1 MAAASE
7 GIRWPLEDRFVQV
20 HVAKILRCNWKVA
33 QEAFME
39 AMHVVATHPQLL
51 ASIGDAN
58 SQYDVFGNFSR
69 AITANGTP
77 SPHLKWVPTEQEMLD
92 SMYDR
97 NLDEPP
103 VLTVPEGRTARE
115 VAAESR
121 RNQLRPVLGAAAET
135 LSDAEVNDSFY
146 FTLFPN
152 FHPWGAFNRIVY
164 RFRPNEMK
172 VDEAIMECMFLS
184 PFPSGE
190 RPPPAPIHWLDA
202 DSDWTKAPELG
213 SLARVFNQDSFNLPN
228 VHRGLQASPLQR
240 VTFARYE
247 ESKIRH
253 WHMLLEEHIA
263 RP

>member
-1 MAAASE
+1 
-7 GIRWPLEDRFVQV
+7 
-20 HVAKILRCNWKVA
+20 
-33 QEAFME
+33 ME
-39 AMHVVATHPQLL
+39 AMHVVATHPQILP
-51 ASIGDAN
+51 SIGDAN

-77 SPHLKWVPTEQEMLD
+77 SPHLKWSPTEQEMLD

-121 RNQLRPVLGAAAET
+121 RNQLRPVLGGDADK

-164 RFRPNEMK
+164 RFRPNGMN
-172 VDEAIMECMFLS
+172 VDESIMECMFLS
-184 PFPSGE
+184 PFPDGD
-190 RPPPAPIHWLDA
+190 RPPPAPIHWIDA
-202 DSDWTKAPELG
+202 DDDWTKAPQLG

-228 VHRGLQASPLQR
+228 VHLGLKASPLEH

-253 WHMLLEEHIA
+253 WHMLLEEHLA